1 MTRVMYVRLLFAAN
15 YDYANFATLSKQ
27 NRGYEFALS
36 ELNNL
41 QSIGSEDDFME
52 FIDSIADE

>member
-1 MTRVMYVRLLFAAN
+1 VYVRLLFAAN

>member
-1 MTRVMYVRLLFAAN
+1 MQILLL
-15 YDYANFATLSKQ
+15 YQ
-27 NRGYEFALS
+27 NRTGGYEFALS